1 MRPSLDVILRMNLLA
16 TYFTADYT
24 LKHPSLRTLMELCN
38 ILQEIS

>member
-1 MRPSLDVILRMNLLA
+1 MRPSLNVILSMNLLTA
-16 TYFTADYT
+16 YFTANNT